1 MKVVSYLATVP
12 ANNNNKQKIDLL
24 KYYIEGVN
32 SVGDTGIV
40 TLASSPVTCDVGMIQ
55 GWVYEKK
62 TTPHLRLRNDIIL
75 KQANHK
81 KYVCTGDANLFLYA
95 NAKNPHGYLRYSFN
109 GIFPNTGIYCDNY
122 IDNERWNQISRD
134 YNIVLEP
141 MKTKGRHILIMLQRQ
156 GGWSMKGLD
165 VTTWAQKT
173 IKHIKK
179 YSDRH
184 IVIRPHP
191 GDRKATEYLY
201 HRLNPLK
208 NIPNVKI
215 SPQGRPLEED
225 LSKAWAVVN
234 YNSSSVVGPIIQGY
248 HSFISDP
255 ESSQCAEVSNTNFEN
270 IENPKEFDRL
280 QWVRRISMFHW
291 KFDELRNGKCWR
303 HMRAYCQ

>member
-24 KYYIEGVN
+24 NYYIEGVN

-75 KQANHK
+75 KQAASKRH
-81 KYVCTGDANLFLYA
+81 VCTGDANLFLYA
-95 NAKNPHGYLRYSFN
+95 NPKNPHGYLRYSFN
-109 GIFPNTGIYCDNY
+109 GIFPDTGIYCDDR

-134 YNIVLEP
+134 YNILLEP
-141 MKTKGRHILIMLQRQ
+141 MQTKGRHIVLMLQRQ

-173 IKHIKK
+173 IKRIKK
-179 YSDRH
+179 YSDRQ
-184 IVIRPHP
+184 IIIRPHP
-191 GDRKATEYLY
+191 GDKKAREYLY

-225 LSKAWAVVN
+225 LRKAWAVVN

-248 HSFISDP
+248 HSFITDP
-255 ESSQCAEVSNTNFEN
+255 ESSQCAEVSNTSFEH

-303 HMRAYCQ
+303 HMRGYCQ